1 MMRTL
6 LADALSRLAGWLR
19 PKNLPPALTG
29 AQWSGT
35 SFVDAYRRN
44 RNPTPNE
51 LLAELKNTAWA
62 CASINAA
69 VCASFP
75 PRLFVTTRPG
85 QPRPKC
91 LTRAL
96 PRRTDRLLRAS
107 PHLQLHTK
115 SVDRIEEVTDH
126 PLLTLLAKVNPV
138 HNAFDLWE
146 LTTLYQEVH
155 GSAYWYLDLGPLGV
169 PQAI

>member
-6 LADALSRLAGWLR
+6 LADALARLAGWLR

-62 CASINAA
+62 CASI
-69 VCASFP
+69 P

-107 PHLQLHTK
+107 PHLQQHTK
-115 SVDRIEEVTDH
+115 SVDRI
-126 PLLTLLAKVNPV
+126 
-138 HNAFDLWE
+138 
-146 LTTLYQEVH
+146 
-155 GSAYWYLDLGPLGV
+155 
-169 PQAI
+169 